1 MESFVPSRA
10 AFARR
15 RRCGWAAPLAIVF
28 ACLLPV
34 FVAHADVKNQR
45 EVDAA
50 VREFEASVEQ
60 ARSTIPDSAA
70 MKAAEDALDAAA
82 RALEDA
88 DAAEAL
94 AEETDRNLR
103 QARQAAKVAKQN
115 YDKAK
120 QAADAARDKET
131 SEADK
136 ERAERYREA
145 LARRRAARAAMQALV
160 KEMRSWLSA
169 QRQLTSD
176 KDLDIEINRLQA
188 RVSRAAQTIERPVPP
203 RSEKKTATGKAGNKS
218 YPSVKSNV
226 STDSQK
232 QCTFGKAGPVA
243 LLFEPADG
251 DGNPLEN
258 PLPAGVIEISNPDP
272 DAPKP
277 EKKKEGGAGT
287 SAADGPQN
295 ATPSNKQPP
304 DKAAGTTPDEKKP
317 AKPTSLDMLGGSIL
331 DQIEPTPK
339 QPGDR
344 GMFPKLPN
352 GKAPEEELDR
362 LTKLAEEALVR
373 GDRPTFESY
382 REEARAIADGM
393 SAWIT
398 KRSHVLSKFG
408 AAGVTVWFDDDLE
421 GIALRMRHDAE
432 VAQMKAWW
440 AYYEAVALWGG
451 NPSSPPGSE
460 VRAREEA
467 AAESARGTS
476 TTTKT
481 STPAPATSDA
491 NTPIGPPAT
500 STQTATPAAEGQ
512 PGRAETSKTEPG
524 KTATPAGTPSQSATP
539 GEKSAQP
546 VEKPGQ
552 KAEPADKMLVPSTPV
567 STTPAESEASGRSI
581 TIHFK
586 VEESVLKGGA
596 QGDEIKESK
605 IAKLITEEPELPKT
619 GRTKTAKTEV
629 DKGYDKSPVTCV
641 TDGGRCKAVVPAD
654 ERDAYGLSV
663 LPPSAASTDKMGSN
677 ADLLRDFIRR
687 HGGLDSDNY
696 SVALSEP
703 HTTGVVLKKTANALT
718 PKQQAALADAPT
730 GVMVSKTDFKV
741 GGKSYT
747 RIGITGP
754 PEVVALIAKALT
766 DSFGKDAQIDL
777 CDEKAPGPP
786 LGMTPVSFSALNRE
800 LPHATLDLRTSAE
813 PGGAR

>member
-1 MESFVPSRA
+1 MESIIPLRSASSCRQRHGWVLALAIGVAASLSSVP
-10 AFARR
+10 AFAQVPKQ
-15 RRCGWAAPLAIVF
+15 A
-28 ACLLPV
+28 
-34 FVAHADVKNQR
+34 

-50 VREFEASVEQ
+50 EAAYDQ
-60 ARSTIPDSAA
+60 AVADASANIPDSNTL
-70 MKAAEDALDAAA
+70 KAAEDALDAAA
-82 RALEDA
+82 RAMTDA
-88 DAAEAL
+88 EDAAEA
-94 AEETDRNLR
+94 
-103 QARQAAKVAKQN
+103 AKVAGKGATAARRAA
-115 YDKAK
+115 DKAHK
-120 QAADAARDKET
+120 TLDTKEREADAARAKA
-131 SEADK
+131 SQADK
-136 ERAERYREA
+136 ERAEKYREA
-145 LARRRAARAAMQALV
+145 LRRRRAARLAMERLVEELKTQVQPRRAVGGAKELEVVISHLRGKMTEAA
-160 KEMRSWLSA
+160 E
-169 QRQLTSD
+169 
-176 KDLDIEINRLQA
+176 
-188 RVSRAAQTIERPVPP
+188 TIPRPLPP
-203 RSEKKTATGKAGNKS
+203 RSEKTATRKAGNKS

-232 QCTFGKAGPVA
+232 HCTFGKAGPVA

-251 DGNPLEN
+251 DGNPLDN
-258 PLPAGVIEISNPDP
+258 LLPAGVIEISNPDP

-277 EKKKEGGAGT
+277 EKKKEGGAAT
-287 SAADGPQN
+287 TADAPQG
-295 ATPSNKQPP
+295 ATPSNKRPP
-304 DKAAGTTPDEKKP
+304 DKAADAKTP

-331 DQIEPTPK
+331 DQIEPTPQ

-352 GKAPEEELDR
+352 GKVPEEELDR
-362 LTKLAEEALVR
+362 LTKLAEAALVR

-382 REEARAIADGM
+382 REEARAIADSM
-393 SAWIT
+393 AAWIT
-398 KRSHVLSKFG
+398 KRADVLSKFG
-408 AAGVTVWFDDDLE
+408 AAGVTVSFRDDLE

-432 VAQMKAWW
+432 IAQMKAWW
-440 AYYEAVALWGG
+440 AYYEAVVLWGG

-460 VRAREEA
+460 ARAREEA
-467 AAESARGTS
+467 AAESAKGTS
-476 TTTKT
+476 ITTKT
-481 STPAPATSDA
+481 PTPAPVTSDA
-491 NTPIGPPAT
+491 NTPAGPPAT
-500 STQTATPAAEGQ
+500 STQTATPAAEGK
-512 PGRAETSKTEPG
+512 PGQAETSKTEPG
-524 KTATPAGTPSQSATP
+524 KTATPAGPPSQSATP

-546 VEKPGQ
+546 VEKAGQ
-552 KAEPADKMLVPSTPV
+552 KAELADKMLFPSTPV
-567 STTPAESEASGRSI
+567 STTPAESEASGRNI

-596 QGDEIKESK
+596 QGDEIKGK
-605 IAKLITEEPELPKT
+605 VAKLITEEPELPKT
-619 GRTKTAKTEV
+619 GRTRTAKTQV

-703 HTTGVVLKKTANALT
+703 HTTGVVLKKTATALT

-730 GVMVSKTDFKV
+730 GVMVSKADFKV

-754 PEVVALIAKALT
+754 PEVVALVAKALT

-800 LPHATLDLRTSAE
+800 LPHATLDLRTSVQ
-813 PGGAR
+813 PGDAR